1 MKKQTNMFQVKE
13 QGNTSEKDLNETEI
27 SDLTWWKYK
36 RMVIKI
42 FTKLKRKMEGQSE
55 NLKTEAENKRKHQIE
70 VTELKNT
77 MTEMENITWRFNSR
91 PDEARKKR
99 VTALNDRALE
109 LTQSQQQTEKKKEW
123 RQPRKQMLLFSRCVQ
138 LFENIWTA
146 TCQAFLSFTIFQS
159 LLKLTSIESMMP
171 PNHLILS
178 PSSPPALNL
187 SQHQSLFQWVGS
199 SHQAAKILELQ
210 FQHQSFQWIT
220 RINFL

>member
-109 LTQSQQQTEKKKEW
+109 LTQSQQQTEKKKSEDSLGNKCCCLVVVFNSL
-123 RQPRKQMLLFSRCVQ
+123 RIYGLQHARLSCPLLSSRVCS
-138 LFENIWTA
+138 N
-146 TCQAFLSFTIFQS
+146 SH
-159 LLKLTSIESMMP
+159 P
-171 PNHLILS
+171 
-178 PSSPPALNL
+178 L
-187 SQHQSLFQWVGS
+187 SQWCHPTIS
-199 SHQAAKILELQ
+199 SCHPLLLLPSIFPSIKVFSNE
-210 FQHQSFQWIT
+210 
-220 RINFL
+220 

>member
-138 LFENIWTA
+138 LFENLWTA

>member
-13 QGNTSEKDLNETEI
+13 QGNTSKKDLNETEI

-91 PDEARKKR
+91 PDEARKKKDHC
-99 VTALNDRALE
+99 T
-109 LTQSQQQTEKKKEW
+109 
-123 RQPRKQMLLFSRCVQ
+123 
-138 LFENIWTA
+138 
-146 TCQAFLSFTIFQS
+146 
-159 LLKLTSIESMMP
+159 
-171 PNHLILS
+171 
-178 PSSPPALNL
+178 
-187 SQHQSLFQWVGS
+187 
-199 SHQAAKILELQ
+199 
-210 FQHQSFQWIT
+210 
-220 RINFL
+220 

>member
-13 QGNTSEKDLNETEI
+13 QGNTSEKDLSETEI

-138 LFENIWTA
+138 LFENLWTA

-178 PSSPPALNL
+178 PSSPPAFSL
-187 SQHQSLFQWVGS
+187 SHHQGLFQWVS
-199 SHQAAKILELQ
+199 SLHQVAKVLELQ
-210 FQHQSFQWIT
+210 FQHQSF
-220 RINFL
+220 